1 MIIKLSREY
10 NFSGK
15 TFNEFELDFDILT
28 GKDMIALEKEYK
40 LRNKGSIIKELED
53 GWALT
58 VAARLIDV
66 KYGDLLNLNA
76 NDYLRLIN
84 SVKTFLNKT
93 LEVTEEKESM
103 EETEE

>member
-40 LRNKGSIIKELED
+40 VRNKASIIKELED
-53 GWALT
+53 SWALT
-58 VAARLIDV
+58 VASKLIDV

-76 NDYLRLIN
+76 NDYLKVIN
-84 SVKTFLNKT
+84 YVKSFLNKT
-93 LEVTEEKESM
+93 LEVSEEKEKI